1 MEKTKLITIEEHFT
15 AKEVLDANAKYMPVR
30 QQTLMEKKLQEFYEY
45 REGLYAP
52 YLEDTTDQRIAYMD
66 SQGIEMQILSYVM
79 PVGDYVPKEA
89 AIDICKMA
97 NDIMA
102 DHIAR
107 NPTRFRGMATLPM
120 ADPIAAA
127 AELERCVKELG
138 FVGTMLAGQWREHWY
153 DEPQFFPIFAKA
165 AELDV
170 PVYFHPALINPM
182 IRDYYYMSP
191 SYSPIVGMM
200 FSWGAFGWH
209 IDTGIAVVRMI
220 LSGVFDKLPG
230 LKIISGH
237 WGEDIPMF
245 LERISHLLPPEM
257 TRLNKTVFDYYKEN
271 IHITPSGIMS
281 NISLD
286 AFVKYLGADRII
298 FSEDYP
304 YRRSPDYAEFLWNSD
319 LSDEDKYMIARGN
332 AEKVYKLNLD

>member
-1 MEKTKLITIEEHFT
+1 MENTRLITIEEHFT
-15 AKEVLDANAKYMPVR
+15 SKEVIEANSKYIPQS
-30 QQTLMEKKLQEFYEY
+30 QQTFLDKKLQEFYEY

-52 YLEDTTDQRIAYMD
+52 FLEDTADKRIAYMD

-79 PVGDYVPKEA
+79 PVGDYVPRAEA
-89 AIDICKMA
+89 VELCRMA
-97 NDIMA
+97 NNIMEE
-102 DHIAR
+102 HIAQ

-138 FVGTMLAGQWREHWY
+138 FVGTMLAGQWRGHWY
-153 DEPQFFPIFAKA
+153 DEPQFLPIFAKA

-170 PVYFHPALINPM
+170 PVYFHPYLINPM
-182 IRDYYYMSP
+182 VRDYYYMST

-220 LSGVFDKLPG
+220 LSGVFDKFPT

-245 LERISHLLPPEM
+245 LDRLSHLLPQEM
-257 TRLNKTVFDYYKEN
+257 TRLDKTIFEYYKEN
-271 IHITPSGIMS
+271 IYITPSGIMS
-281 NISLD
+281 KINLD
-286 AFVKYLGADRII
+286 AMVKYLGADRII

-304 YRRSPDYAEFLWNSD
+304 YRRSADYASFLWDSD
-319 LSDEDKYMIARGN
+319 LTDDEKYAIARGN
-332 AEKVYKLNLD
+332 AESVYHL